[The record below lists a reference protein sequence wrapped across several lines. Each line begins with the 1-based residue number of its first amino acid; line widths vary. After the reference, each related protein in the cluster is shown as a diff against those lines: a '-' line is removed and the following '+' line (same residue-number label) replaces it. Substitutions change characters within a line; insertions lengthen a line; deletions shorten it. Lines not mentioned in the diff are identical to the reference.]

1 MLIKTR
7 TLDVKTKKV
16 HDYVDITER
25 IKNVIKDAEIKTGIA
40 NIFCKHTTS
49 AVVIQEKNK
58 DVHKDTEEVLK
69 RLLPLDANYHHS
81 EEGPINAAAH
91 VKNQILGPSI
101 TVPIRKGKMEL
112 GVWQRIFF
120 IELFEPR
127 NRKIEVTILGS
138 PTEE

>member
-1 MLIKTR
+1 MLIKTK
-7 TLDVKTKKV
+7 TLDVRTEKV
-16 HDYVDITER
+16 HDYVDIT
-25 IKNVIKDAEIKTGIA
+25 KKVKKTIKDAEIKTGIA

-49 AVVIQEKNK
+49 AVVIQEKDK
-58 DVHKDTEEVLK
+58 DVHKDTEDVLK
-69 RLLPLDANYHHS
+69 RLLPPDANYHHS
-81 EEGPINAAAH
+81 GEGPTNATAH

-127 NRKIEVTILGS
+127 NRKIEITILGS